1 MSIHQ
6 NLEDA
11 ICLLALISDRPPGL
25 EESTQE
31 AEPREIDKESQ
42 AYSSDEEF
50 DDPEDPTLLGT
61 DLEHEQYHT
70 ELKNQ
75 LLDRLAETLAR
86 FKTDVQVKTS
96 NDAKHV
102 SAAMMV
108 CYENEEHV
116 KIICA
121 KNEGLEKEDNDFLIR
136 WKLRM
141 EGIARKGSFQIHWI
155 FQHMLVFV
163 TEV

>member
-1 MSIHQ
+1 MSMDQ

-11 ICLLALISDRPPGL
+11 TCLLASISGRPPGL
-25 EESTQE
+25 EEATQE
-31 AEPREIDKESQ
+31 AEAKEIDKESQ
-42 AYSSDEEF
+42 SYSSDEEF
-50 DDPEDPTLLGT
+50 DDPEDPTVLGT
-61 DLEHEQYHT
+61 DPEHEQYRIQ
-70 ELKNQ
+70 LKNQ

-116 KIICA
+116 KIFCA
-121 KNEGLEKEDNDFLIR
+121 KNEGLDKEDNDFLIE

-141 EGIARKGSFQIHWI
+141 EGIARKGSFQIS
-155 FQHMLVFV
+155 LDLSAYACVCY
-163 TEV
+163 